1 MNGKDA
7 RSDVVKMLENINLY
21 TIKTVQIMQEKTVTK
36 EQIVERVNSMG
47 TLLSKLQTVI
57 TKEVYRAYDEFFQN
71 AIALTDHCRSTD
83 FLTSNYDTLVA
94 TLSLVSECLVS
105 IVEVYESR
113 VKTDE
118 QMIAYLKQANLQK
131 APEHLRVLQITPSQ
145 YFWVWMQTR
154 CPHLKYETV
163 DDQIEEATYKTD
175 VYHMQMLPSEAFDVI
190 LCQGLLDYANQDKQI
205 VAELKRILK
214 QDGQILFAAPADL
227 NIEFIDEEYV
237 GEYFYI
243 QPGAVGESV
252 VYILSKL
259 PDISLDFEV
268 ELEIDEELLVNGPKV
283 SVLLPCYNHGEFVA
297 EAIES
302 VINQTY
308 KNIEFIVADDGS
320 PDNSAEV
327 MKRYEQ
333 YYDKSLYFEE
343 NKGSRF
349 AEMREYATGKY
360 IALMHSDDVWHPD
373 KLALQI
379 TYLEKHPECGVC
391 LSWSDY
397 TDEFLNP
404 EDDYS
409 IFYQGNRTSTEWI
422 RFFWD
427 KGNALCNPSSVMK
440 REYRMVDSKY
450 GRDCWQLPD
459 LFWWVDVAQK
469 TQMHIIPKAL
479 VKMRRYQKQ
488 NKANMS
494 EVTQETSLR
503 HMVEAGTHWLP
514 FLRDMDND
522 FFCKAFA
529 DLLRKKD
536 ASTDEE
542 VKCEKYFLML
552 SSDNPMIQANAF
564 TYLAEIF
571 NEVSACLSDTYHY
584 WKKDI
589 KKDTITYGFGAI
601 YKKLLGDE

>member
-1 MNGKDA
+1 M
-7 RSDVVKMLENINLY
+7 
-21 TIKTVQIMQEKTVTK
+21 
-36 EQIVERVNSMG
+36 
-47 TLLSKLQTVI
+47 
-57 TKEVYRAYDEFFQN
+57 
-71 AIALTDHCRSTD
+71 
-83 FLTSNYDTLVA
+83 
-94 TLSLVSECLVS
+94 
-105 IVEVYESR
+105 
-113 VKTDE
+113 
-118 QMIAYLKQANLQK
+118 
-131 APEHLRVLQITPSQ
+131 
-145 YFWVWMQTR
+145 
-154 CPHLKYETV
+154 
-163 DDQIEEATYKTD
+163 
-175 VYHMQMLPSEAFDVI
+175 
-190 LCQGLLDYANQDKQI
+190 
-205 VAELKRILK
+205 
-214 QDGQILFAAPADL
+214 
-227 NIEFIDEEYV
+227 
-237 GEYFYI
+237 
-243 QPGAVGESV
+243 GESV
-252 VYILSKL
+252 GYSLSKL

-542 VKCEKYFLML
+542 VKCEK
-552 SSDNPMIQANAF
+552 
-564 TYLAEIF
+564 
-571 NEVSACLSDTYHY
+571 
-584 WKKDI
+584 
-589 KKDTITYGFGAI
+589 
-601 YKKLLGDE
+601 